1 MGRNWKELTVWK
13 ESHDM
18 VIELY
23 KLLGKFPKEETY
35 NLVSQIK
42 RAAVSVPTNIVEG
55 HSKGSKKEFL
65 RFLYISRGSL
75 EELKYL
81 LFLSFELGYIDK
93 ENFDKFNQKLSR
105 LGYMLNRLI
114 KSLTPTNPN

>member
-1 MGRNWKELTVWK
+1 MN
-13 ESHDM
+13 SISD
-18 VIELY
+18 LY
-23 KLLGKFPKEETY
+23 IPRG
-35 NLVSQIK
+35 
-42 RAAVSVPTNIVEG
+42 
-55 HSKGSKKEFL
+55 KGSKKEFL

-93 ENFDKFNQKLSR
+93 ESFDKFDQKLSK
-105 LGYMLNRLI
+105 LGYMLNKLI

>member
-1 MGRNWKELTVWK
+1 MK
-13 ESHDM
+13 
-18 VIELY
+18 
-23 KLLGKFPKEETY
+23 ETY